1 MSIANMKGLE
11 TLMGQLDFCF
21 DVEEWYSE
29 NFSLEE
35 LLMSAICPYNM
46 DFIPEG
52 KIQEKE
58 KDEIKEECNKFNS
71 YLDTHLKVLI
81 EKEDNIRDDNCR
93 KCWGKYLAL
102 FSKEE
107 KKDILIKIIE
117 KEILWA
123 KESIKSEKSIIYN
136 LLNFLSGDYFS
147 KAERKKEILKEM
159 RKIRF
164 YNKIKKRI
172 SAM

>member
-21 DVEEWYSE
+21 DAEEWYSE

-71 YLDTHLKVLI
+71 YLDTHLKVSI
-81 EKEDNIRDDNCR
+81 EEEDNIRDDNCR
-93 KCWGKYLAL
+93 KCWGKILSPI
-102 FSKEE
+102 FKRRE
-107 KKDILIKIIE
+107 KRY
-117 KEILWA
+117 
-123 KESIKSEKSIIYN
+123 SY
-136 LLNFLSGDYFS
+136 
-147 KAERKKEILKEM
+147 
-159 RKIRF
+159 
-164 YNKIKKRI
+164 
-172 SAM
+172 